1 MSTPTVLRS
10 GLARI
15 AGQAAAIA
23 GEIDRLMGL
32 PQAGSANAGADAGT
46 AEDTAEET
54 DRLAQAME
62 EMRGM
67 SKLLAETR
75 AEVIGLAPPPM
86 GLGDTLDAVV
96 GETEGAAFEILRQAE
111 RAQAAAGRL
120 HAGTSTDTGADLT
133 EVDEAA
139 TAIVLACAF
148 QDITGQRVRKVL
160 STMRAVE
167 ARVAALVALMGIS
180 PEETQAPAPPA
191 ATDEKRPDAHLLN
204 GPSTAA
210 QGGLGQSAVD
220 DLFG

>member
-1 MSTPTVLRS
+1 MSTPTSLRS

-23 GEIDRLMGL
+23 GEVDRLMGL
-32 PQAGSANAGADAGT
+32 QHAPSLADSGADSG
-46 AEDTAEET
+46 EEA
-54 DRLAQAME
+54 DRLAQVME
-62 EMRGM
+62 EMRHM
-67 SKLLAETR
+67 SKLLEETR
-75 AEVIGLAPPPM
+75 AEVIGLSPPPV

-160 STMRAVE
+160 SAMRAVE

-180 PEETQAPAPPA
+180 PEETQPAPPS
-191 ATDEKRPDAHLLN
+191 TEEKKPDAHLLN

>member
-1 MSTPTVLRS
+1 MNATSSPRS
-10 GLARI
+10 GLSRI
-15 AGQAAAIA
+15 AGHAAAIA
-23 GEIDRLMGL
+23 GEVDRLLGL
-32 PQAGSANAGADAGT
+32 ERAAAGAGLGIEADG
-46 AEDTAEET
+46 T
-54 DRLAQAME
+54 DRLRQALD

-75 AEVIGLAPPPM
+75 AEVVGLAPPPM

-96 GETEGAAFEILRQAE
+96 GDTEGAAFEILRQAE

-148 QDITGQRVRKVL
+148 QDIAGQRVRKVL
-160 STMRAVE
+160 TAMRLVE
-167 ARVAALVALMGIS
+167 TRVAALVALMGIS
-180 PEETQAPAPPA
+180 PEETQPAGPA
-191 ATDEKRPDAHLLN
+191 TADAARPDAHLLN
-204 GPSTAA
+204 GPSSAA
-210 QGGLGQSAVD
+210 EGGLQQSAVD

>member
-1 MSTPTVLRS
+1 MSTPTSLRS

-23 GEIDRLMGL
+23 GEVDRLMGL
-32 PQAGSANAGADAGT
+32 QQAADQAG
-46 AEDTAEET
+46 AEPAEEA

-75 AEVIGLAPPPM
+75 AEVIGLSPPPM

-180 PEETQAPAPPA
+180 PEETQAPGPA
-191 ATDEKRPDAHLLN
+191 AEAKKPDAHLLN
-204 GPSTAA
+204 GPSSAA